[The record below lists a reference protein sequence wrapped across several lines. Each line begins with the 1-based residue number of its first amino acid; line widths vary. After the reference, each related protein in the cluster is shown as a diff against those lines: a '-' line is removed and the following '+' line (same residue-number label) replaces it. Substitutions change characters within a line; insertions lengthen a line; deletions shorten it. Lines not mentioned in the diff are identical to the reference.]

1 MEDKGELWK
10 LVNTI
15 KIYLLFWKF
24 WWYWWWRSNCLSI
37 EIKPEKGQSKWYK
50 EVKYTCR
57 GDLQKDIDDVE
68 TTTRKRE
75 LLNQDTILKDLNEMN
90 LVDLKNNYSTRPSYF
105 SYWKLEYNDLY
116 KIVGSANNQPEEIEK
131 IVEILD
137 VESEVKQIMNNE

>member
-1 MEDKGELWK
+1 M
-10 LVNTI
+10 
-15 KIYLLFWKF
+15 
-24 WWYWWWRSNCLSI
+24 NCENWLTQLKYTYYFGNFGDIGDGDPISLSI

-90 LVDLKNNYSTRPSYF
+90 
-105 SYWKLEYNDLY
+105 
-116 KIVGSANNQPEEIEK
+116 
-131 IVEILD
+131 
-137 VESEVKQIMNNE
+137 